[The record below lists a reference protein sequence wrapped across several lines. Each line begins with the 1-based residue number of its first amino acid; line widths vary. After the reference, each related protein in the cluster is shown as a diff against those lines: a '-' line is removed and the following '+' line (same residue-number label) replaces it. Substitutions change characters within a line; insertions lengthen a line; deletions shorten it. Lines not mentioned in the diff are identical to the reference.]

1 MGLRVPSGS
10 LMKEIVQ
17 AVRGMQ
23 PKLAQQQHG
32 AATEHSVREAACTAA
47 KKKKSPKKKSHKVVF
62 VSSCLGVRRINKTP
76 RKTEVATGEE
86 EESRRRCGSTRTRT
100 TYSRDESR
108 AQSYWKI
115 NFRIERVTD
124 FKYNNE
130 FPFESGIIRAR
141 TGRLIRQTQSTLI
154 HQ

>member
-1 MGLRVPSGS
+1 MPSTYIGAVFLHEFTGLPTYRYW
-10 LMKEIVQ
+10 K
-17 AVRGMQ
+17 
-23 PKLAQQQHG
+23 
-32 AATEHSVREAACTAA
+32 
-47 KKKKSPKKKSHKVVF
+47 
-62 VSSCLGVRRINKTP
+62 
-76 RKTEVATGEE
+76 KTEVATGEE

-141 TGRLIRQTQSTLI
+141 TGRLINQTQSTLI

>member
-1 MGLRVPSGS
+1 MPQFFLCVHTQKNVVSRLVKKNDVLVFSPQYYYYSRRVSQKS
-10 LMKEIVQ
+10 
-17 AVRGMQ
+17 
-23 PKLAQQQHG
+23 
-32 AATEHSVREAACTAA
+32 RE

-62 VSSCLGVRRINKTP
+62 VSSCLGVRRINKPP